1 MRLNV
6 SAWSIRK
13 PIPAIVAFAVL
24 TILGLISFRTMSIT
38 RFPNIDIPIVQVLIT
53 QSGAAPSELESQVT
67 KKVEDAV
74 ASVNGVWHVV
84 STVTDGSSSTIVQF
98 TVGSVD
104 VDRALNDVKDQ
115 IAKIRTDLPRTID
128 EPIISRVD
136 IEGLPIV
143 TYAASAPGLSVEQL
157 SWLIDDTVARDLQSI
172 HGVGEV
178 KRFGGVDREIRVALD
193 PERLLALGVTAAAV
207 NEQVRA
213 DNVDLGGGRGELA
226 GQEQAIRTLAGARKL
241 EDLAALPIALPGGR
255 RVRLDELA
263 TVTDGAAEPRTFTRL
278 FDEPI
283 VAFGVTRAK
292 GASDVTVD
300 AVIAKRLEKI
310 QAAHPEVKFTK
321 VDTQVDSE
329 VGNYHSTMETLIEGA
344 LLAIVVVF
352 IFLRDLRATLV
363 TAVAL
368 PLSVIPSF
376 WAMDALGFSLNLVS
390 LLAITLVTGILVDD
404 AIVEIENIVR
414 HMRMG
419 KSAYRASLE
428 AADEIGL
435 AVIAISL
442 SIAAI
447 FSPVSFMGGIAG
459 QYFRQF
465 GLTVAIAVMFSL
477 LVARFVTPVIAAY
490 FLRAPHEHT
499 QQDGVV
505 MRFYTRLVR
514 ASVRHRWL
522 TLFAGALIFA
532 ASLWSTQLL
541 PSGFI
546 PPDDYGRALLAIELP
561 PGSRLDDTD
570 RVTRAISDKLRAMP
584 EVRSALIFGGKL
596 LGGADDEPRKAT
608 IIINLVHK
616 SKREASQQDMQ
627 LRIGAMLADQPDIRF
642 WFLKD
647 NGQRDLQLIIA
658 GPDINV
664 INDTANQIA
673 SEMRSI
679 PTIENPISTAEL
691 ERPELRIVPKPQ
703 VAADLGVSTE
713 ALSDTIRVATLGD
726 IDANLAK
733 FNAGDRLVPIR
744 VELDQAARA
753 RPGLLQDLRVP
764 TSSGATTPLS
774 AVADFSIAHGPT
786 AINRYDRTRRVTIEG
801 DLRGDSALG
810 AAVAAIHAL
819 ADRQGPAA
827 RRRNSRDRRRRD
839 HERSLR
845 LLRRGDGRRPHD
857 GLRAPRA
864 LVRQLPAADH
874 HSDLVAALDRRGD
887 HRSPHHPQGDV
898 DAGGDRHSDADGHRH
913 QERHHA
919 GRLRRRGDRAR
930 HAAYARFGGS
940 GPQARAADRDDDD
953 RDGGGHVPVGL
964 GIGRRRRLPLADG
977 DRGDR
982 RPHHVDDAVARFRAR
997 GVHGARRPRPLYL
1010 APVQPLRRRRGG
1022 AARAP
1027 ARRAAARHD
1036 QAAAPRL
1043 RGFGRGGVRRRGAA
1057 AYPDLRPITASATGY
1072 LARL

>member
-13 PIPAIVAFAVL
+13 PIPSIVMFAVL
-24 TILGLISFRTMSIT
+24 FLLGVVSFRTMSIT

-67 KKVEDAV
+67 KTVEDSV
-74 ASVNGVWHVV
+74 AGLNGVWHTV

-104 VDRALNDVKDQ
+104 IDRALNDVKDQ

-143 TYAASAPGLSVEQL
+143 TYAASAPTLSVEQL

-193 PERLLALGVTAAAV
+193 PEKLLALGVTAATV

-226 GQEQAIRTLAGARKL
+226 GQEEAIRTLAGARSVA
-241 EDLAALPIALPGGR
+241 DLAALPIALPGGR
-255 RVRLDELA
+255 KVRLDELA

-300 AVIAKRLEKI
+300 QLIAKRLATIE
-310 QAAHPEVKFTK
+310 AAHPEVKFTK

-329 VGNYHSTMETLIEGA
+329 LGNYHSTMETLIEGA
-344 LLAIVVVF
+344 ALAVVVVF

-368 PLSVIPSF
+368 PLSIIPTF
-376 WAMDALGFSLNLVS
+376 WAMNAIGFSLNLVS

-477 LVARFVTPVIAAY
+477 MVARFVTPVIAAY
-490 FLRAPHEHT
+490 FLRAPHDHT
-499 QQDGVV
+499 HRDGAV

-514 ASVRHRWL
+514 ASLRHRWL
-522 TLFAGALIFA
+522 TLFAGAVIFA

-546 PPDDYGRALLAIELP
+546 PADDYGRALLAIELP

-570 RVTRAISDKLRAMP
+570 RVTRAISDKLRVMP

-596 LGGADDEPRKAT
+596 MGGADDEPRKAT
-608 IIINLVHK
+608 VVINFVHK
-616 SKREASQQDMQ
+616 SKREATQKDLQ
-627 LRIGAMLADQPDIRF
+627 LTIGAILADQPDIRY

-658 GPDINV
+658 GPDMDV
-664 INDTANQIA
+664 INTTANQIA
-673 SEMRSI
+673 SEMRAI

-691 ERPELRIVPKPQ
+691 DRPELRITPRRQ

-713 ALSDTIRVATLGD
+713 ALSETIRVATLGD

-744 VELDQAARA
+744 VELDEAARGDIG
-753 RPGLLQDLRVP
+753 RLEDLRVA
-764 TSSGATTPLS
+764 TASGGAVPLS
-774 AVADFSIAHGPT
+774 VVADFSIDHGPT

-801 DLRGDSALG
+801 DLSGDAALG
-810 AAVAAIHAL
+810 DAVAAI
-819 ADRQGPAA
+819 
-827 RRRNSRDRRRRD
+827 
-839 HERSLR
+839 
-845 LLRRGDGRRPHD
+845 
-857 GLRAPRA
+857 RA
-864 LVRQLPAADH
+864 LPAASH
-874 HSDLVAALDRRGD
+874 LPPGVEIRET
-887 HRSPHHPQGDV
+887 GDV
-898 DAGGDRHSDADGHRH
+898 EIMSEVFASFAAAMGAGLMMVYGLLVLLFGSFLQPITILISLPLSIGGAIIALLITHKAISMPVVIGILMLMGIVTKNAIMLVDFAIEEIARGTPRLQALV
-913 QERHHA
+913 EA
-919 GRLRRRGDRAR
+919 GRKRAKPIVMTTIAM
-930 HAAYARFGGS
+930 AAGMFPSALGLG
-940 GPQARAADRDDDD
+940 
-953 RDGGGHVPVGL
+953 DGGGFRSPMAIAVIGGLAMSTLLSLVFVPAVFTVMDDVGRGTWWL
-964 GIGRRRRLPLADG
+964 FSRFVG
-977 DRGDR
+977 DAEEPEAPARAGP
-982 RPHHVDDAVARFRAR
+982 PHPTI
-997 GVHGARRPRPLYL
+997 RPRP
-1010 APVQPLRRRRGG
+1010 ASEVSV
-1022 AARAP
+1022 AAE
-1027 ARRAAARHD
+1027 
-1036 QAAAPRL
+1036 
-1043 RGFGRGGVRRRGAA
+1043 
-1057 AYPDLRPITASATGY
+1057 
-1072 LARL
+1072 

>member
-24 TILGLISFRTMSIT
+24 TILGLVSFRTMSIT

-74 ASVNGVWHVV
+74 SSVNGVWHII

-104 VDRALNDVKDQ
+104 IDRALNDVKDQ

-157 SWLIDDTVARDLQSI
+157 SWFIDDTVARDLQSI
-172 HGVGEV
+172 RGVGEV

-193 PERLLALGVTAAAV
+193 PEKLLALGVTAATV

-255 RVRLDELA
+255 KVRLDELA

-300 AVIAKRLEKI
+300 ELIEKRLKTIE
-310 QAAHPEVKFTK
+310 AAHPEVKFTK
-321 VDTQVDSE
+321 VDTQVDNE
-329 VGNYHSTMETLIEGA
+329 LGNYHSTMETLIEGA
-344 LLAIVVVF
+344 LLAVVVVF

-368 PLSVIPSF
+368 PLSVIPTF
-376 WAMDALGFSLNLVS
+376 WAMDAIGFSLNLVS

-490 FLRAPHEHT
+490 FLRAPHEQMHR
-499 QQDGVV
+499 DGAV

-522 TLFAGALIFA
+522 TLFAGAVIFA

-546 PPDDYGRALLAIELP
+546 PADDYGRALLAIELP

-570 RVTRAISDKLRAMP
+570 RVTRAISEKLRAMP

-608 IIINLVHK
+608 IVINLVHK
-616 SKREASQQDMQ
+616 SKREATQKDMQ
-627 LRIGAMLADQPDIRF
+627 LRIGAILADQPDIRF

-679 PTIENPISTAEL
+679 PMIENPISTAEL
-691 ERPELRIVPKPQ
+691 DRPELRIMPKPQ

-744 VELDQAARA
+744 VELDEAARA
-753 RPGLLQDLRVP
+753 RVGLLAGFAGADQRRRDDAVVRGRGLLGHPRTDRDQPLR
-764 TSSGATTPLS
+764 SHAARDDRGRS
-774 AVADFSIAHGPT
+774 A
-786 AINRYDRTRRVTIEG
+786 RRRRARRRG
-801 DLRGDSALG
+801 RGDPRA
-810 AAVAAIHAL
+810 
-819 ADRQGPAA
+819 ADRQESAA
-827 RRRNSRDRRRRD
+827 RGRNSRDRRRRD
-839 HERSLR
+839 HERGVR
-845 LLRRGDGRRPHD
+845 LLRRGDGRGPDD
-857 GLRAPRA
+857 GLWAPGA
-864 LVRQLPAADH
+864 AVRQFPAADH
-874 HSDLVAALDRRGD
+874 HPDLAAALDRRRD
-887 HRSPHHPQGDV
+887 HRAAHHPQGDV

-919 GRLRRRGDRAR
+919 GRLRGRGDRPR
-930 HAAYARFGGS
+930 NAALAGAGRG
-940 GPQARAADRDDDD
+940 GPQARA
-953 RDGGGHVPVGL
+953 
-964 GIGRRRRLPLADG
+964 GR
-977 DRGDR
+977 
-982 RPHHVDDAVARFRAR
+982 
-997 GVHGARRPRPLYL
+997 
-1010 APVQPLRRRRGG
+1010 
-1022 AARAP
+1022 
-1027 ARRAAARHD
+1027 
-1036 QAAAPRL
+1036 
-1043 RGFGRGGVRRRGAA
+1043 
-1057 AYPDLRPITASATGY
+1057 S
-1072 LARL
+1072 

>member
-6 SAWSIRK
+6 SAWSIRR
-13 PIPAIVAFAVL
+13 PIPAAVAFGVL
-24 TILGLISFRTMSIT
+24 MILGLISFRTMSVT

-74 ASVNGVWHVV
+74 ASINGVWHII
-84 STVTDGSSSTIVQF
+84 STVTDGSSSTVIQF

-104 VDRALNDVKDQ
+104 IDRALNDVKDQ

-128 EPIISRVD
+128 EPVISRVD
-136 IEGLPIV
+136 VEGLPIV

-157 SWLIDDTVARDLQSI
+157 SWFIDDSVARDLQSI
-172 HGVGEV
+172 RGVGEV
-178 KRFGGVDREIRVALD
+178 KRFGGVDREIRVSLD
-193 PERLLALGVTAAAV
+193 PEKLLALGVTAATV

-213 DNVDLGGGRGELA
+213 DNVDLGGGRGEVS
-226 GQEQAIRTLAGARKL
+226 GQEEAIRTLAGARSVA
-241 EDLAALPIALPGGR
+241 DLAALPIALPGGR
-255 RVRLDELA
+255 KVRLDELG
-263 TVTDGAAEPRTFTRL
+263 TVADGAAEPRTFTRL
-278 FDEPI
+278 FDQPI

-300 AVIAKRLEKI
+300 QLIAKRLSEI
-310 QAAHPEVKFTK
+310 EAAHPEVKFTK

-329 VGNYHSTMETLIEGA
+329 LGNYHSTMETLIEGA
-344 LLAIVVVF
+344 LLAVVVVF

-363 TAVAL
+363 TAIAL
-368 PLSVIPSF
+368 PLSVIPTF
-376 WAMDALGFSLNLVS
+376 WAMDAIGFSLNLVS

-490 FLRAPHEHT
+490 FLRAPHGRTHR
-499 QQDGVV
+499 DGAV

-514 ASVRHRWL
+514 ASLRHRWI
-522 TLFAGALIFA
+522 TLFAGAAIFA
-532 ASLWSTQLL
+532 LSLWSTQLL

-546 PPDDYGRALLAIELP
+546 PADDYGRALLAIELP

-570 RVTRAISDKLRAMP
+570 RVTRAISEKLRAMP

-596 LGGADDEPRKAT
+596 MGGTDDEPRKAT
-608 IIINLVHK
+608 IVINFIPK
-616 SKREASQQDMQ
+616 TEREATEKDLQ
-627 LRIGAMLADQPDIRF
+627 LRIGAILADQPDIRY

-658 GPDINV
+658 GPDIKV
-664 INDTANQIA
+664 INDAANQIA

-679 PTIENPISTAEL
+679 PIIENPISTAEL
-691 ERPELRIVPKPQ
+691 DRPELRITPKPQ

-744 VELDQAARA
+744 VELDEAARA
-753 RPGLLQDLRVP
+753 RVGVLEDLRVA
-764 TSSGATTPLS
+764 TGGGATTPLS
-774 AVADFSIAHGPT
+774 VVADFTVSHGPT

-801 DLRGDSALG
+801 DLRGDAALG
-810 AAVAAIHAL
+810 AAVAAI
-819 ADRQGPAA
+819 
-827 RRRNSRDRRRRD
+827 
-839 HERSLR
+839 
-845 LLRRGDGRRPHD
+845 
-857 GLRAPRA
+857 RA
-864 LVRQLPAADH
+864 LPTAKNLPPG
-874 HSDLVAALDRRGD
+874 VEIRET
-887 HRSPHHPQGDV
+887 GDV
-898 DAGGDRHSDADGHRH
+898 EIMSEVFASFAAAMGAGLMMVYGLLVLLFGSFLQPITILISLPLSIGGAIIALLITHKAMSMPVVIGILMLMGIVTKNAIMLVDFAVEEIGRGSPRLEALV
-913 QERHHA
+913 EA
-919 GRLRRRGDRAR
+919 GRKRAR
-930 HAAYARFGGS
+930 PIVMTTIAMAAGMFPSALGLG
-940 GPQARAADRDDDD
+940 
-953 RDGGGHVPVGL
+953 DGGGFRSPMAIAVIGGLVMSTMLSLVFVPAVFTVLDDVG
-964 GIGRRRRLPLADG
+964 RLAW
-977 DRGDR
+977 RGFSRFVGEQDEPHPPEHA
-982 RPHHVDDAVARFRAR
+982 RPAPAI
-997 GVHGARRPRPLYL
+997 RPRP
-1010 APVQPLRRRRGG
+1010 APDVPV
-1022 AARAP
+1022 AAE
-1027 ARRAAARHD
+1027 
-1036 QAAAPRL
+1036 
-1043 RGFGRGGVRRRGAA
+1043 
-1057 AYPDLRPITASATGY
+1057 
-1072 LARL
+1072 

>member
-13 PIPAIVAFAVL
+13 PIPAIVGFAVL
-24 TILGLISFRTMSIT
+24 TILGIISFRSMPIT

-115 IAKIRTDLPRTID
+115 IAKIRSDLPRTID
-128 EPIISRVD
+128 EPIISRID

-193 PERLLALGVTAAAV
+193 PEKLLALGVTAATV

-213 DNVDLGGGRGELA
+213 NNVDVGGGRGELA

-255 RVRLDELA
+255 RIRLDELG

-300 AVIAKRLEKI
+300 ALIEKRLETI
-310 QAAHPEVKFTK
+310 AAAHPEVKFTK

-352 IFLRDLRATLV
+352 IFLRDWRATLI
-363 TAVAL
+363 TAIAL
-368 PLSVIPSF
+368 PLSVIPTF
-376 WAMDALGFSLNLVS
+376 WAMEAIGFSLNLVS

-490 FLRAPHEHT
+490 FLRAPHDEVER
-499 QQDGVV
+499 DGAV

-514 ASVRHRWL
+514 TSVRHRWI

-532 ASLWSTQLL
+532 ASLWSTRLL

-561 PGSRLDDTD
+561 PGSRLEDTD
-570 RVTRAISDKLRAMP
+570 RVTRAISEKLRAMP

-627 LRIGAMLADQPDIRF
+627 LRIGALLADQPDIRF

-658 GPDINV
+658 GPDIAV

-679 PTIENPISTAEL
+679 PIIENPISTAEL

-744 VELDQAARA
+744 VELEKAARA

-764 TSSGATTPLS
+764 TSGGATTPLS

-801 DLRGDSALG
+801 DLRGDAALG

-819 ADRQGPAA
+819 PTAKNLPPGVEIRETGDVEIMSEVFASFAA
-827 RRRNSRDRRRRD
+827 AMGAGLMMVYVLLVLLFGSFLQPITILI
-839 HERSLR
+839 SLPLSIGGAIIA
-845 LLRRGDGRRPHD
+845 LLITHKAMSMPVVIGILMLMGIVTKNAIMLVDFAVEEIGRGT
-857 GLRAPRA
+857 PRTQA
-864 LVRQLPAADH
+864 LVEAGRKRARPIVMTTIAMAAGMFP
-874 HSDLVAALDRRGD
+874 SALGLGEGGGF
-887 HRSPHHPQGDV
+887 RSPMAIAVIGGLIMSTMLSLVFVPAVFTVLDDLGRVAWRLFSRFVGDAEDPQP
-898 DAGGDRHSDADGHRH
+898 
-913 QERHHA
+913 HA
-919 GRLRRRGDRAR
+919 RAEPP
-930 HAAYARFGGS
+930 HAA
-940 GPQARAADRDDDD
+940 
-953 RDGGGHVPVGL
+953 
-964 GIGRRRRLPLADG
+964 I
-977 DRGDR
+977 
-982 RPHHVDDAVARFRAR
+982 
-997 GVHGARRPRPLYL
+997 RPRP
-1010 APVQPLRRRRGG
+1010 ASEVSV
-1022 AARAP
+1022 AAE
-1027 ARRAAARHD
+1027 
-1036 QAAAPRL
+1036 
-1043 RGFGRGGVRRRGAA
+1043 
-1057 AYPDLRPITASATGY
+1057 
-1072 LARL
+1072 

>member
-13 PIPAIVAFAVL
+13 PIPAIVGFAVL
-24 TILGLISFRTMSIT
+24 MILGLISFRSMPIT

-193 PERLLALGVTAAAV
+193 PERLLALGVTAATV

-263 TVTDGAAEPRTFTRL
+263 TVIDGAAEPRTFTRL
-278 FDEPI
+278 FDQPI

-300 AVIAKRLEKI
+300 ALIEKRLETI
-310 QAAHPEVKFTK
+310 AAAHPEVKFTK

-344 LLAIVVVF
+344 ALAVLVVF
-352 IFLRDLRATLV
+352 IFLRDFRATLV
-363 TAVAL
+363 TAIAL
-368 PLSVIPSF
+368 PLSIFPTF
-376 WAMDALGFSLNLVS
+376 WVMDAIGFSLNLVS

-477 LVARFVTPVIAAY
+477 LVARFVTPVMAAY
-490 FLRAPHEHT
+490 FLRAPHDEIER
-499 QQDGVV
+499 DGAI

-514 ASVRHRWL
+514 ASVRHRWI
-522 TLFAGALIFA
+522 TMFAGALIFA

-546 PPDDYGRALLAIELP
+546 PPDDNGRALLAIELP
-561 PGSRLDDTD
+561 PGSRLEDTD
-570 RVTRAISDKLRAMP
+570 RSHP
-584 EVRSALIFGGKL
+584 
-596 LGGADDEPRKAT
+596 
-608 IIINLVHK
+608 
-616 SKREASQQDMQ
+616 
-627 LRIGAMLADQPDIRF
+627 
-642 WFLKD
+642 
-647 NGQRDLQLIIA
+647 RDLGEI
-658 GPDINV
+658 
-664 INDTANQIA
+664 
-673 SEMRSI
+673 
-679 PTIENPISTAEL
+679 
-691 ERPELRIVPKPQ
+691 
-703 VAADLGVSTE
+703 
-713 ALSDTIRVATLGD
+713 
-726 IDANLAK
+726 
-733 FNAGDRLVPIR
+733 
-744 VELDQAARA
+744 
-753 RPGLLQDLRVP
+753 
-764 TSSGATTPLS
+764 
-774 AVADFSIAHGPT
+774 
-786 AINRYDRTRRVTIEG
+786 
-801 DLRGDSALG
+801 
-810 AAVAAIHAL
+810 
-819 ADRQGPAA
+819 
-827 RRRNSRDRRRRD
+827 
-839 HERSLR
+839 
-845 LLRRGDGRRPHD
+845 
-857 GLRAPRA
+857 
-864 LVRQLPAADH
+864 
-874 HSDLVAALDRRGD
+874 
-887 HRSPHHPQGDV
+887 
-898 DAGGDRHSDADGHRH
+898 
-913 QERHHA
+913 
-919 GRLRRRGDRAR
+919 AR
-930 HAAYARFGGS
+930 HARGS
-940 GPQARAADRDDDD
+940 LGAHFRRQA
-953 RDGGGHVPVGL
+953 
-964 GIGRRRRLPLADG
+964 
-977 DRGDR
+977 
-982 RPHHVDDAVARFRAR
+982 
-997 GVHGARRPRPLYL
+997 
-1010 APVQPLRRRRGG
+1010 LRRHG
-1022 AARAP
+1022 
-1027 ARRAAARHD
+1027 RRAAQGDGHHQSRPQIEARGD
-1036 QAAAPRL
+1036 AAGHATED
-1043 RGFGRGGVRRRGAA
+1043 RRASRRSAG
-1057 AYPDLRPITASATGY
+1057 YPLLVPQG
-1072 LARL
+1072 

>member
-13 PIPAIVAFAVL
+13 PIPAIVGFAVL
-24 TILGLISFRTMSIT
+24 MILGLISFRTMSIT

-74 ASVNGVWHVV
+74 ASVNGVWHTV

-128 EPIISRVD
+128 EPIVSRID

-143 TYAASAPGLSVEQL
+143 TYAASAPALSVEQL

-178 KRFGGVDREIRVALD
+178 KRFRGVDREIRVALD
-193 PERLLALGVTAAAV
+193 PEKLLALGVTAATV

-300 AVIAKRLEKI
+300 ALIAKQLEKI
-310 QAAHPEVKFTK
+310 AAAHPEVKFTK

-344 LLAIVVVF
+344 ALAVVVVF
-352 IFLRDLRATLV
+352 IFLRDMRATIV

-368 PLSVIPSF
+368 PLSIIPTF
-376 WAMDALGFSLNLVS
+376 WMMDYIGFSLNLVS

-419 KSAYRASLE
+419 KSPYRASLE

-477 LVARFVTPVIAAY
+477 LVARFVTPVMAAY
-490 FLRAPHEHT
+490 FLRAPHGGEHR
-499 QQDGVV
+499 DGAI
-505 MRFYTRLVR
+505 MRFYTSLVR

-522 TLFAGALIFA
+522 TLLAGVMIFA
-532 ASLWSTQLL
+532 ASLWSTRLL

-546 PPDDYGRALLAIELP
+546 PADDLGRALLAVELP
-561 PGSRLDDTD
+561 PGSRLEDTD
-570 RVTRAISDKLRAMP
+570 KVVRVISNELKAMP
-584 EVRSALIFGGKL
+584 EVRSALIFGGEI
-596 LGGADDEPRKAT
+596 LGGGAEPRKAT
-608 IIINLVHK
+608 IVVNLVHK
-616 SKREASQQDMQ
+616 SKRAATQKDLQ
-627 LRIGAMLADQPDIRF
+627 LRIGAILADQPDIRY

-647 NGQRDLQLIIA
+647 NGQRDLSLIVA
-658 GPDINV
+658 GRDMDL
-664 INDTANQIA
+664 INDTANQLA
-673 SEMRSI
+673 SEMRAI
-679 PTIENPISTAEL
+679 PIIENPTSTAEL
-691 ERPELRIVPKPQ
+691 DRPELRIEPKRQ
-703 VAADLGVSTE
+703 IAADLGVSTE
-713 ALSDTIRVATLGD
+713 ALSETIRVATLGD
-726 IDANLAK
+726 IDANLGK

-744 VELDQAARA
+744 VELDQSARS
-753 RPGLLQDLRVP
+753 RYGVLQDLRVA
-764 TSSGATTPLS
+764 TASGATTPLS
-774 AVADFSIAHGPT
+774 VVADFSMSHGPT
-786 AINRYDRTRRVTIEG
+786 AINRYDRKRRVTIEG
-801 DLRGDSALG
+801 DLRGDAALG
-810 AAVAAIHAL
+810 EAVQAIHAL
-819 ADRQGPAA
+819 PTAQKLPRGVEIVETGDVEVMSEVFASFAA
-827 RRRNSRDRRRRD
+827 AMGAGLMMVYTLLVLLFGSFLQPITILL
-839 HERSLR
+839 SLPLSIGGAIIALLLTHKAISMPVVIGILMLMGIVTKNAIMLVDFAIEEIGRGTPR
-845 LLRRGDGRRPHD
+845 LQ
-857 GLRAPRA
+857 A
-864 LVRQLPAADH
+864 LV
-874 HSDLVAALDRRGD
+874 
-887 HRSPHHPQGDV
+887 
-898 DAGGDRHSDADGHRH
+898 
-913 QERHHA
+913 EA
-919 GRLRRRGDRAR
+919 GRKRAKPIVMTTIAM
-930 HAAYARFGGS
+930 AAGMFPSALGLG
-940 GPQARAADRDDDD
+940 
-953 RDGGGHVPVGL
+953 DGGGFRSPMAIAVIGGLVMSTMLSLVLVPAVFTVLDDVG
-964 GIGRRRRLPLADG
+964 RLAWSLVSRFVG
-977 DRGDR
+977 DAEEQ
-982 RPHHVDDAVARFRAR
+982 PAPSRAE
-997 GVHGARRPRPLYL
+997 HP
-1010 APVQPLRRRRGG
+1010 
-1022 AARAP
+1022 P
-1027 ARRAAARHD
+1027 ATI
-1036 QAAAPRL
+1036 RL
-1043 RGFGRGGVRRRGAA
+1043 RPAA
-1057 AYPDLRPITASATGY
+1057 EVSVAAE
-1072 LARL
+1072 

>member
-13 PIPAIVAFAVL
+13 PIPAVVAFAVL

-74 ASVNGVWHVV
+74 ASVSGVWHII
-84 STVTDGSSSTIVQF
+84 STVTDGSSSTIIQF
-98 TVGSVD
+98 RVGSVD
-104 VDRALNDVKDQ
+104 IDRALNDVKDQ

-128 EPIISRVD
+128 EPVISRVD

-157 SWLIDDTVARDLQSI
+157 SWFIDDKVARDLQSV

-193 PERLLALGVTAAAV
+193 PEKLLALGVTAAAV

-213 DNVDLGGGRGELA
+213 DNVDLGGGRGELG

-300 AVIAKRLEKI
+300 GLIGQRLKAIE
-310 QAAHPEVKFTK
+310 AAHPEVKFTK

-344 LLAIVVVF
+344 ALAVVVVF

-376 WAMDALGFSLNLVS
+376 WAMDAIGFSLNLVT

-490 FLRAPHEHT
+490 FLRAPHGKVHR
-499 QQDGVV
+499 DGAF
-505 MRFYTRLVR
+505 MRSYARLVR
-514 ASVRHRWL
+514 ASLRHRWV
-522 TLFAGALIFA
+522 TLFAGAVIFA
-532 ASLWSTQLL
+532 LSLWSTQLL

-546 PPDDYGRALLAIELP
+546 PADDYGRALLAIELP
-561 PGSRLDDTD
+561 PGSRLEDTD
-570 RVTRAISDKLRAMP
+570 RVTRAISEKLRAMP
-584 EVRSALIFGGKL
+584 EVRSALIFGGKI

-608 IIINLVHK
+608 IVINFVHK
-616 SKREASQQDMQ
+616 SKREATQKDLQ
-627 LRIGAMLADQPDIRF
+627 LRIGAILADVPDIRF

-658 GPDINV
+658 GPDIKV

-673 SEMRSI
+673 SETRSI

-691 ERPELRIVPKPQ
+691 ERPELRITPKRH

-733 FNAGDRLVPIR
+733 FNAGDRLIPIR
-744 VELDQAARA
+744 VELDQAARE
-753 RPGLLQDLRVP
+753 RVGLLENLRVP
-764 TSSGATTPLS
+764 TGGGTTPLS
-774 AVADFSIAHGPT
+774 TVADFSVAHGPT
-786 AINRYDRTRRVTIEG
+786 AVNRYDRTRRVTIEG
-801 DLRGDSALG
+801 DLRGDAALG
-810 AAVAAIHAL
+810 AAVAAIRALPTASHLPPGVEIRETGDVEIMSEVFASFAAAMGAGLMMVYGLLVLLFGSFLQPITILISLPLSIGGAIIALLITHKSMSMPVVIGILMLMGIVTKNAIMLVDFAVEEIGRGTPRAQALVEAGRKRARPIVMTTIAMAAGMFPSALGLGDGGGFRSPMAIAVIGGLIMSTMLSLVFVPAVFTVLDDIGRFAWRFLSRFVGDADEAEAPVHA
-819 ADRQGPAA
+819 GPPPAA
-827 RRRNSRDRRRRD
+827 RPRR
-839 HERSLR
+839 
-845 LLRRGDGRRPHD
+845 
-857 GLRAPRA
+857 A
-864 LVRQLPAADH
+864 
-874 HSDLVAALDRRGD
+874 SDVPVAA
-887 HRSPHHPQGDV
+887 
-898 DAGGDRHSDADGHRH
+898 
-913 QERHHA
+913 E
-919 GRLRRRGDRAR
+919 
-930 HAAYARFGGS
+930 
-940 GPQARAADRDDDD
+940 
-953 RDGGGHVPVGL
+953 
-964 GIGRRRRLPLADG
+964 
-977 DRGDR
+977 
-982 RPHHVDDAVARFRAR
+982 
-997 GVHGARRPRPLYL
+997 
-1010 APVQPLRRRRGG
+1010 
-1022 AARAP
+1022 
-1027 ARRAAARHD
+1027 
-1036 QAAAPRL
+1036 
-1043 RGFGRGGVRRRGAA
+1043 
-1057 AYPDLRPITASATGY
+1057 
-1072 LARL
+1072 